1 MKKYFILATLVSFL
15 FIGNISGYASDFMGV
30 YSSPISDKDRKE
42 IIEGDGSIK
51 LNSLV
56 FEKDIIV
63 KNRNYFLNGR
73 FLINGKQ
80 EYKFV
85 NINSDYILLTKEGNK
100 EHIFVGKDISE
111 VLNDRILNNIT
122 EGNVIDS
129 YDKFPISQKII
140 FSKGKLHSYPKLLN
154 KIKIIKTYVDFI
166 NKDIFL
172 TPDGLKAF
180 TYPLWSP
187 ASIECESFPSNNKE
201 ISEKLKIAMKQN
213 KSPCGKNSFP
223 SPMFLENSKT
233 GEKYIFKA
241 LKVIDVE

>member
-1 MKKYFILATLVSFL
+1 MKKYFILVTLVSSL
-15 FIGNISGYASDFMGV
+15 FIGNISGYASDFMGI
-30 YSSPISDKDRKE
+30 YTSPISDKDRKE

-56 FEKDIIV
+56 SKKDIIV

-73 FLINGKQ
+73 YLINGKQ

-111 VLNDRILNNIT
+111 VLNDLILNNIT

-129 YDKFPISQKII
+129 YDKFSSNKKYIYL
-140 FSKGKLHSYPKLLN
+140 KGKFHSYKELLN
-154 KIKIIKTYVDFI
+154 KIKNIKTYVDFI

-180 TYPLWSP
+180 TYPLWSL
-187 ASIECESFPSNNKE
+187 AIIGCEPFPSNNKE
-201 ISEKLKIAMKQN
+201 ISEKLKITMKQY